1 MSLDQIIVQIN
12 PDVQPNGSDLA
23 VVQAARRS
31 FGKRSV
37 WYNQCDLDENYY
49 DITSEVQPVLKEADK
64 RLIEFL
70 ARGMTADD
78 FEKFKLEVG
87 GKGLDWLYYM
97 DNNKEE
103 ELLELLWQWR
113 NTPIH
118 DTPFNHC
125 FLSFEVKAPIFV
137 CRQLVKTEYTIMS
150 EYSRRYITE
159 DVEFYEHDY
168 REASKDKKQGSGDSH
183 EHSKHWQRQA
193 QISNER
199 QLELYNAMIESGVAP
214 EQARGQLPLDLMTAW
229 TWSGTL
235 GAFAKMCRERLGSD
249 AQKETRF
256 VAEEVYKHLK
266 EYYPVSAV
274 ALVEG
279 V

>member
-1 MSLDQIIVQIN
+1 MGLSQIKVQTN
-12 PDVQPNGSDLA
+12 PDTQPSGSDLA
-23 VVQAARRS
+23 VCNAARRS
-31 FGKRSV
+31 FGKRSEWGSQPEV
-37 WYNQCDLDENYY
+37 YY
-49 DITSEVQPVLKEADK
+49 AGGDYRTTGEYSLKEADK

-97 DNNKEE
+97 DNNKEK

-125 FLSFEVKAPIFV
+125 FISFEIKAPIFV

-168 REASKDKKQGSGDSH
+168 REASKDKKQGSGGNHRKSGIWRDKAS
-183 EHSKHWQRQA
+183 
-193 QISNER
+193 ISNKR
-199 QLELYNAMIESGVAP
+199 QLELYNAMIDSGVAP

-235 GAFAKMCRERLGSD
+235 GAFAKMCRERLGQD
-249 AQKETRF
+249 AQAETRY
-256 VAEEVYKHLK
+256 VASKVYKYLK